1 MTVTQL
7 HPPADLP
14 AQVLADL
21 TSGSLAGLAP
31 LRKFWKGALIGTQ
44 GEPCNQLYIIASGQV
59 LLSLQSE
66 GDASDP
72 LYLLG
77 AGEIFGEGSL
87 RPERRWLVTARAVTD
102 GTAHVLPAAHLPR
115 LCQYHPELTS
125 YIIGLMSARLERAHH
140 RVGLVKGNG
149 GRERLLG
156 LLCVLARHHGC
167 QDGEWSRL
175 SVYLTQ
181 AELGEMVGLARETVA
196 RIFAE
201 LTKDGLLRR
210 SGRHTLWLH
219 ASLVAEPGSR
229 LPEPPH
235 PDSPCR

>member
-1 MTVTQL
+1 MTATQL
-7 HPPADLP
+7 PPSVDLP

-31 LRKFWKGALIGTQ
+31 LRKFWKGTLVGRQ
-44 GEPCNQLYIIASGQV
+44 GEPCDQLYVISRGQV
-59 LLSLQSE
+59 LLSLE
-66 GDASDP
+66 REEDVSDP

-115 LCQYHPELTS
+115 LCQYYPELTS

-140 RVGLVKGNG
+140 RVGLVKGNS

-196 RIFAE
+196 RIFAG
-201 LTKDGLLRR
+201 LTKEEVLRR

-219 ASLVAEPGSR
+219 ASLLAESGTHPPQPGPNGS
-229 LPEPPH
+229 
-235 PDSPCR
+235 SG